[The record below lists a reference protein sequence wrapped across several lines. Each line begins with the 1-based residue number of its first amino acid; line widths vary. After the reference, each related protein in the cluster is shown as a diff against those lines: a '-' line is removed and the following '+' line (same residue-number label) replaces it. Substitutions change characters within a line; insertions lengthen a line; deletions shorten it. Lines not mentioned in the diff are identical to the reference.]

1 MRTATAKVTSKRQ
14 VTLPKELT
22 ELFGIEPGDRLIFTE
37 RDGVIQVE
45 KASDWVQRTAGIL
58 RRRMPESPPSAEEER
73 RRFEEAVAR
82 EVTEGADGS

>member
-1 MRTATAKVTSKRQ
+1 MRAATAKVTSKRQ

-58 RRRMPESPPSAEEER
+58 RRPMPEPPPSAEEER

-82 EVTEGADGS
+82 EVTQGSDAS